1 MKICI
6 AGKNNIAVNA
16 LEYLVKESGL
26 ELSDIAAC
34 PNKNDAGSDSWQK
47 SLKKAAGSL
56 GVKII
61 QLEDAY
67 NIEDLIFISLECDKI
82 IPVKKFKSK
91 RLYNIRFSLLPEYKG
106 MFTSVL
112 PILNGRTK
120 SGVTLHIIEEGIDT
134 GDIIDQIEFDLDIKD
149 TARDLYDKFLNNAFE
164 LFKKNIKNLI
174 EGNFAAAAQPNINST
189 YYSKKALDY
198 SNIKI
203 DFNKTSFEIYN
214 QIRAFIFP
222 EYQLSEIEGRKIY
235 KAELTDKKTAN
246 NTLIMENDKFLIS
259 GIDGYLIRVFIKPEN
274 PAGGGGRGL
283 VSASSTYCNK
293 TALIFKRRF
302 YCAA

>member
-16 LEYLVKESGL
+16 LEYLVTESVL
-26 ELSDIAAC
+26 PLCDIAAC
-34 PNKNDAGSDSWQK
+34 PNKNDTGLDTWQK
-47 SLKKAAGSL
+47 SLKKKAIEL

-61 QLEDAY
+61 PLEEAY
-67 NIEDLIFISLECDKI
+67 NIEDLIFISLEFDKI
-82 IPVKKFKSK
+82 IKTKNFKTKKLF
-91 RLYNIRFSLLPEYKG
+91 NIHFSALPAYKG
-106 MFTSVL
+106 MYTSVM
-112 PILNGRTK
+112 PILNGGMK
-120 SGVTLHIIEEGIDT
+120 SGVTLHCMDEGIDT

-149 TARDLYDKFLNNAFE
+149 TARDLYEKYLNNSFE

-174 EGNFAAAAQPNINST
+174 NGNFKAVPQPNINST

-222 EYQLSEIEGRKIY
+222 EYQLPEIEGRKIY
-235 KAELTDKKTAN
+235 KAELTDRKIEY
-246 NTLIMENDKFLIS
+246 NTLIQENDKFLIS
-259 GIDGYLIRVFIKPEN
+259 GIDGYLIRAYVIP
-274 PAGGGGRGL
+274 
-283 VSASSTYCNK
+283 
-293 TALIFKRRF
+293 
-302 YCAA
+302 